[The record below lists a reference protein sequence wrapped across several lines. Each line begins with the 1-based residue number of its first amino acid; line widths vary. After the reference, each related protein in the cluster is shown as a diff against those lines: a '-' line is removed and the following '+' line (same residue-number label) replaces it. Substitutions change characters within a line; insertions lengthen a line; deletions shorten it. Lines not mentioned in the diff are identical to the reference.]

1 MSGRGG
7 SVLSALVAAAGGLA
21 SLVACASL
29 LACASETAPNG
40 AAEPSQNAIAAVHA
54 SRCGACHRAPDPKTR
69 TREHLVD
76 AFSRHKRRVHL
87 TREEWAE
94 MVDYLAMPEGQT
106 ARQP

>member
-1 MSGRGG
+1 MMGRR
-7 SVLSALVAAAGGLA
+7 ALLKRAFAARVAGAGIL
-21 SLVACASL
+21 ACAPL
-29 LACASETAPNG
+29 VACASETAPTG
-40 AAEPSQNAIAAVHA
+40 ADAPSQNAIAALHT

-69 TREHLVD
+69 TREHLLD